1 MLVKSTMTATVTT
14 LALCAGLWSLVA
26 SAGEG
31 RVSSVYE
38 QAGVATRGNAV
49 DEAVLPMLRAEG
61 IRPAPPCS
69 DAVFIRRVYLD
80 VIGTLPTAGEVR
92 RFLSD
97 HSPGKR
103 AELIDQL
110 LEREEFSDYWS
121 LKWCDLLRVKSEFP
135 INLWPNA
142 VQAYHRW
149 IRQCIRENRPYD
161 EFVRQILTASGSNFR
176 VPEVNFYRALTNRAP
191 GTIAAAVALTFM
203 GTRVDSWTADRRDGM
218 AAFFQSVR
226 YKRTAEWKEGIV
238 YVDLHGS
245 PKREGAE
252 APTRAMLPDGTVLA
266 WVPGTDPRA
275 LFAEWLVHADNPWF
289 ARSIVHR
296 IWYWLMG
303 VGIIHEPD
311 DVRPGNPPGN
321 PALLALLE
329 RELVSHGFD
338 LRHIY
343 RLILNSA
350 TYQRSCIPTT
360 DRSAARSLFAHYPV
374 RRLDA
379 EVLIDAIC
387 QITGIHEDYSSL
399 IPEPWTFIPG
409 ENRSIALAD
418 GSITSPFLE
427 IFGRPARATGLE
439 SERNNDPTP
448 AQKLHLLNSGHML
461 GKLSGVGMPQARATA
476 LGSRRR
482 RSRSVD
488 ATPSATPSAV
498 DTVYLA
504 VLTRFPTTDEREAIA
519 QYTRQAEAK
528 GAELQ
533 ADLIWALI
541 NTPEF
546 LYRH

>member
-1 MLVKSTMTATVTT
+1 MRFAGTIAATVRT

-31 RVSSVYE
+31 PASSVYE
-38 QAGVATRGNAV
+38 RPGAAIRRNAV
-49 DEAVLPMLRAEG
+49 DEAVLPVLRAEG

-69 DAVFIRRVYLD
+69 DAVFIRRLYLD
-80 VIGTLPTAGEVR
+80 VTGTLPTAGEVR

-97 HSPGKR
+97 RSPGKR
-103 AELIDQL
+103 TEVVDQL
-110 LEREEFSDYWS
+110 LEREEFADYWS

-135 INLWPNA
+135 TNLWPNA

-149 IRQCIRENRPYD
+149 VRQCIRENRPYD
-161 EFVRQILTASGSNFR
+161 EFVREILTASGSNFR
-176 VPEVNFYRALTNRAP
+176 VPEVNFYRALTNRGPA
-191 GTIAAAVALTFM
+191 TIASAVALTFM
-203 GTRVDSWTADRRDGM
+203 GTRVDSWTADRREGM
-218 AAFFQSVR
+218 AAFFQCVR
-226 YKRTAEWKEGIV
+226 YKRTAEWKEEIV
-238 YVDLHGS
+238 YADLLGS
-245 PKREGAE
+245 PKREGAD
-252 APTRAMLPDGTVLA
+252 APVRAMLPDGTVVEWA
-266 WVPGTDPRA
+266 PGEDPRA
-275 LFAEWLVHADNPWF
+275 TFADWLVRPDNPWF
-289 ARSIVHR
+289 ARNIVNR
-296 IWYWLMG
+296 IWYWLTG

-311 DVRPGNPPGN
+311 DIRPDNPPAN

-329 RELVSHGFD
+329 RELVRHGFG

-360 DRSAARSLFAHYPV
+360 DRPAARSLFAHYPL

-387 QITGIHEDYSSL
+387 QITGTHEDYSSL

-418 GSITSPFLE
+418 GSITSLFLE
-427 IFGRPARATGLE
+427 LFGRPARATGLE
-439 SERNNDPTP
+439 SERNNSPTP
-448 AQKLHLLNSGHML
+448 AQKLHLLNSGHIL
-461 GKLSGVGMPQARATA
+461 GKLSGVGPPQAHTTA
-476 LGSRRR
+476 QGRRRR

-488 ATPSATPSAV
+488 ATTSATPSAV
-498 DTVYLA
+498 DTVYLT
-504 VLTRFPTTDEREAIA
+504 VLSRFPTTDEREAVT

-528 GAELQ
+528 GRELQ
-533 ADLIWALI
+533 VDLTWAVI
-541 NTPEF
+541 NTSEF

>member
-1 MLVKSTMTATVTT
+1 MHVRGTTTATVKTI
-14 LALCAGLWSLVA
+14 ALCAGVWCQLA

-31 RVSSVYE
+31 GASSVYE
-38 QAGVATRGNAV
+38 QPGAAIRGNGV
-49 DEAVLPMLRAEG
+49 DEAVLPVLRADG
-61 IRPAPPCS
+61 IRPAPLCS

-92 RFLSD
+92 HFLSD
-97 HSPGKR
+97 RSPGKR
-103 AELIDQL
+103 PALIDRL
-110 LEREEFSDYWS
+110 LEREEFADYWS

-149 IRQCIRENRPYD
+149 VLQCIRENRPYD
-161 EFVRQILTASGSNFR
+161 EFVQEILTASGSNFR
-176 VPEVNFYRALTNRAP
+176 VPEVNFYRAVTNRDP
-191 GTIAAAVALTFM
+191 ETIAAAVALTFM
-203 GTRVDSWTADRRDGM
+203 GARIESWTDSRRKGIAALFDR
-218 AAFFQSVR
+218 VR
-226 YKRTAEWKEGIV
+226 YKRTAEWKEEIV
-238 YVDLHGS
+238 YVDLHGNS
-245 PKREGAE
+245 KREGTA
-252 APTRAMLPDGTVLA
+252 APARAMLPDGSVVE
-266 WVPGTDPRA
+266 WPPGEDPRA
-275 LFAEWLVHADNPWF
+275 LFADWLVRIGNRWF
-289 ARSIVHR
+289 ARNIVNR
-296 IWYWLMG
+296 IWYWLTG
-303 VGIIHEPD
+303 VGIIHEADDIRPD
-311 DVRPGNPPGN
+311 NPPAN

-360 DRSAARSLFAHYPV
+360 NRPAVRSLFAHYPL

-387 QITGIHEDYSSL
+387 QITGTHEDYSSL

-409 ENRSIALAD
+409 ENCSIALAD

-439 SERNNDPTP
+439 SERNNAPTP
-448 AQKLHLLNSGHML
+448 AQKLHLLNSGHIL
-461 GKLSGVGMPQARATA
+461 SKLSGVGSPQARTTA
-476 LGSRRR
+476 QGRRRR
-482 RSRSVD
+482 RSRNVD
-488 ATPSATPSAV
+488 ATTSATPSAV
-498 DTVYLA
+498 DTVYLT
-504 VLTRFPTTDEREAIA
+504 VLSRFPTGDERDAIT
-519 QYTRQAEAK
+519 QYARQAEAK
-528 GAELQ
+528 GRELQ
-533 ADLIWALI
+533 VDLTWALI